1 MNVLGLVQLC
11 EVAQPV
17 GGYSH
22 SLGIER
28 MAREGRLRSSDDLL
42 SFVRSVL
49 QAGIGPADGVASGIA
64 FRAARNGALDS
75 IPEVCAA
82 MSSER
87 LPMEMRL
94 ASVQMGQ
101 RLWAVSRTWGWAEP
115 IHEQL
120 DGLAVRT
127 DLHHAVA
134 FGALVSETTSSQV
147 RAIAT
152 YLFNTAKSIVMAAVS
167 AIPLDE
173 TSGQH
178 VLSDVQPTI
187 AQLAAMY
194 ADKGMG
200 DIGRVRGV

>member
-28 MAREGRLRSSDDLL
+28 MAREGRLKSPEELL

-64 FRAARNGALDS
+64 FRAARTGTLDS

-87 LPMEMRL
+87 VPMEMRL

-115 IHEQL
+115 IHAQL
-120 DGLAVRT
+120 DELAVRT

-152 YLFNTAKSIVMAAVS
+152 YLFNTAKSIIMAAVS

-200 DIGRVRGV
+200 DIGRL